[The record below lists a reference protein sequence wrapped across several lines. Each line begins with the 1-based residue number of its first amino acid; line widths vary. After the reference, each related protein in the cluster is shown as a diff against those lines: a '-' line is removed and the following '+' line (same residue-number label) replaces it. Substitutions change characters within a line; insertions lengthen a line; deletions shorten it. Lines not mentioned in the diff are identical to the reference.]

1 MSTLTQTSLR
11 EQLVSLSRE
20 MFRLG
25 LVTGTSGNMSVRGE
39 AGDNCLVTP
48 SGVDYEHMTE
58 NDVVEVDLDGTPLPG
73 QLKPSVDTMNHCAI
87 YRARADVSS
96 VIHTHSPYA
105 AAFSTLHRVIPA
117 LVAEAAGYL
126 GGEVRVAP
134 YLPPAR
140 PELGER
146 AAEAIGQDRAVLL
159 PNHGVIAVGET
170 ASKAFHAAVS
180 VEELARVA
188 HLALLLG
195 EPVPVPAGEVDRI
208 YQFIHFKYGQR

>member
-1 MSTLTQTSLR
+1 VSTVTQVSLR

-39 AGDNCLVTP
+39 AGDTCLVTP

-58 NDVVEVDLDGTPLPG
+58 NDVVEVDLDGSPRPG

-87 YRARADVSS
+87 YRARTDVSS

-146 AAEAIGQDRAVLL
+146 AAEAIGADRAVLL

>member
-1 MSTLTQTSLR
+1 MTTMTHASLR

-39 AGDNCLVTP
+39 DGVTCLVTP
-48 SGVDYEHMTE
+48 SGVDYEAMRE
-58 NDVVEVDLDGTPLPG
+58 ADVVEVELDGTPRPG

-87 YRARADVSS
+87 YTARPDVSS

-105 AAFSTLHRVIPA
+105 AAFSTLHRPIPA

-126 GGEVRVAP
+126 GGAVRVAD

-140 PELGER
+140 PDLGR
-146 AAEAIGQDRAVLL
+146 LAAVALGSDRAVLL

-170 ASKAFHAAVS
+170 PTKAFHAAIS
-180 VEELARVA
+180 VEELGRVA
-188 HLALLLG
+188 HLALLMG
-195 EPVPVPAGEVDRI
+195 EPFEVPADEVARVNR
-208 YQFIHFKYGQR
+208 FIHDQYGQR